1 MGIYDR
7 DYYREKSKK
16 GGSSLSKTVFK
27 LSWYLI
33 LFLFIAAFVVYLLA
47 IFSEK

>member
-7 DYYREKSKK
+7 DYYREKKEK
-16 GGSSLSKTVFK
+16 RSLSQTIFK

-33 LFLFIAAFVVYLLA
+33 AFLLAAAFVVYLLA

>member
-7 DYYREKSKK
+7 DYYREKKRKRCLTKK
-16 GGSSLSKTVFK
+16 IFK

-33 LFLFIAAFVVYLLA
+33 LFLFIFAFIVYMLA
-47 IFSEK
+47 VFSEK